1 MRLNIALLLI
11 LLICIF
17 FLDNCDKE
25 KAQIPSLNV
34 LNTVDNSDFQGIL
47 SEIISGYSKNGPKI
61 NILQS
66 SVNQDWDVII
76 ADNLLVERLIAEN
89 SLKPKVSNKFQN
101 LYKNHFIFTHCA
113 DSILAI
119 PILINPI
126 LLYVNK
132 GLLESAGIN
141 FSDEVN
147 QFDLMYLVDLVYIPD
162 SIYGI
167 GCINNDLTLT
177 FAFHKMYDKIK
188 QEKWYDFKQMIEN
201 FELNYCRSGILETK
215 LYIWNLFIQDK
226 IGFVIGHN
234 ELLSKIKTRNK
245 EYNYTVLPIITKP
258 SVKVLSK
265 NIYAMVN
272 MKCQKD
278 SLSFHFIDHLTSE
291 QSFSKLYPKCIHLG
305 FPSDSIFNERKIYD
319 GIVKNTVQL
328 LKISKPLKAPTIN

>member
-1 MRLNIALLLI
+1 MKFNIELLLM
-11 LLICIF
+11 LLICLF
-17 FLDNCDKE
+17 FLYSCDE
-25 KAQIPSLNV
+25 EQAQIPSLNV
-34 LNTVDNSDFQGIL
+34 LNTIDNSDFQEIL
-47 SEIISGYSKNGPKI
+47 SEIISDYSKNGIKI

-66 SVNQDWDVII
+66 NGNQDWDVII
-76 ADNLLVERLIAEN
+76 ADNILLESLIAEN
-89 SLKPKVSNKFQN
+89 SLKPKVSNKSQN
-101 LYKNHFIFTHCA
+101 LYKNHLIFIQGS

-132 GLLESAGIN
+132 SLLESAGIN

-147 QFDLMYLVDLVYIPD
+147 QFDLIHLADLVYIPD

-188 QEKWYDFKQMIEN
+188 KEKWYDFKQIVEN
-201 FELNYCRSGILETK
+201 FELNYCRSGIFETK
-215 LYIWNLFIQDK
+215 LYVWNLFIHDK

-234 ELLSKIKTRNK
+234 ELLSKIRTINK
-245 EYNYTVLPIITKP
+245 EYNYTVIAVITKP

-272 MKCQKD
+272 GNCQKD
-278 SLSFHFIDHLTSE
+278 SLAFHFIEHLTSV
-291 QSFSKLYPKCIHLG
+291 QSLSKLYPKCMHLG
-305 FPSDSIFNERKIYD
+305 FPSDSIFNERVLNA
-319 GIVKNTVQL
+319 GIDSTIAQL
-328 LKISKPLKAPTIN
+328 LKISKPLKAHLIN